1 MVLIDSISIPTTFHQ
16 PCAMR
21 RRVLREGAWAGPTV
35 RRRGTAVAAA
45 PATSATAGAATA
57 ATTTAAAAAA
67 AATVV
72 MSLLA
77 ILPPFEFVRIFPHFS
92 FLVLLPQHCK
102 CVLRRTLA
110 RHLRTHAHRPPASFP
125 FNFECSQIF
134 LIPPI
139 ALPPCTRGG
148 RGGNSGSKSC
158 VTTTSGVAAVATAT
172 PLPPPAGGP
181 RCCHRSSVIV
191 KLRGYSSNSSSPLGS
206 PIHLSIHP
214 ASFCDLLKLHRA
226 VSHVY
231 LPRECTV
238 HVHYGYVFFCL

>member
-67 AATVV
+67 TATVV

-77 ILPPFEFVRIFPHFS
+77 ILPPFESVRIFPHFS
-92 FLVLLPQHCK
+92 FLVLPPQHCK
-102 CVLRRTLA
+102 CVLRRTLT

-125 FNFECSQIF
+125 SISSAVKYPLF
-134 LIPPI
+134 LRSHYLLVP
-139 ALPPCTRGG
+139 
-148 RGGNSGSKSC
+148 
-158 VTTTSGVAAVATAT
+158 VAGAVATAAARAAS
-172 PLPPPAGGP
+172 LPPRAWQQWPLQHHYRHQQAGCG
-181 RCCHRSSVIV
+181 
-191 KLRGYSSNSSSPLGS
+191 
-206 PIHLSIHP
+206 
-214 ASFCDLLKLHRA
+214 AA
-226 VSHVY
+226 
-231 LPRECTV
+231 TV
-238 HVHYGYVFFCL
+238 RV